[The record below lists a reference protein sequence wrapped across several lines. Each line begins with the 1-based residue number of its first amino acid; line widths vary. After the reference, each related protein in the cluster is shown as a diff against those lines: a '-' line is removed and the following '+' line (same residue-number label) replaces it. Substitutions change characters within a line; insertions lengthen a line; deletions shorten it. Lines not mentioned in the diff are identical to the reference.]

1 MLGDGRLGD
10 AELAPNDVSDRAGGV
25 LLAGE
30 KLEDAPPDGVAEDVE
45 GVQQDSGAASPV

>member
-10 AELAPNDVSDRAGGV
+10 AELAFDDGGNRAGGV

-30 KLEDAPPDGVAEDVE
+30 ELEDAPPDGVAEHVE
-45 GVQQDSGAASPV
+45 GVHQDSGAASPV